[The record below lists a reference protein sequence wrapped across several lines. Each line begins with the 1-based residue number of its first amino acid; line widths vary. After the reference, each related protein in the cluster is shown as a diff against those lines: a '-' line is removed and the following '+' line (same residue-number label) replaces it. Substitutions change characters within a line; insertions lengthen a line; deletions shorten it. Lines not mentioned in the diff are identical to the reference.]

1 VAYGWGKIGVK
12 PPTDATTAK
21 ILTSDLLTQP
31 STTLRGVNHATD
43 VVTAMLFANTIG
55 IWVWTRTPMHIYRL
69 VMMGGGFH
77 IVRVV

>member
-1 VAYGWGKIGVK
+1 MEHNKLKRTVPAGKK
-12 PPTDATTAK
+12 PMLKLTRTLVAK
-21 ILTSDLLTQP
+21 I
-31 STTLRGVNHATD
+31 RGVNHATD